1 MEEILHQLA
10 KKTKFTRFYTSE
22 VVQDFFHQ
30 QYFLYKKRLSSPKAS
45 GIISEQST
53 KMPSVNVVSYY
64 IVQDAYLLVYK
75 KAS

>member
-10 KKTKFTRFYTSE
+10 KKKQIHKVLYIRGGAG
-22 VVQDFFHQ
+22 
-30 QYFLYKKRLSSPKAS
+30 FLPSTVLLIQKRLSSPKAS